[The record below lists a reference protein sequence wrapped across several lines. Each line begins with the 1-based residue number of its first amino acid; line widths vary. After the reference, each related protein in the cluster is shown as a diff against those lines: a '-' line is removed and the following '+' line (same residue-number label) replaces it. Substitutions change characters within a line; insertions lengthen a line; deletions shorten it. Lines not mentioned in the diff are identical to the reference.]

1 MVQVVAVFTAIA
13 FAGVAFIVLAFVAL
27 GGGDNTQGPGS
38 NSALVAEAQEEVD
51 ANPQDAD
58 AWEDLALAQ
67 ATDGNFAEAL
77 ASGEKAAELD
87 PGDFRRVETLVSL
100 HTQNGNPDGAISALE
115 TYTQDN
121 PDNPDAF
128 LQLGNLAQRA
138 GRDTLA
144 RLSFERFLVLA
155 PDDRNA
161 DGVRQQIANIE
172 SGVAVPDIEV
182 PEGAD
187 DSGN

>member
-1 MVQVVAVFTAIA
+1 MVQVVAVFTAVA

-27 GGGDNTQGPGS
+27 GGGDNTHGAGS
-38 NSALVAEAQEEVD
+38 NAALVAEAQEEVD

-67 ATDGNFAEAL
+67 ATDGNFVEAL
-77 ASGEKAAELD
+77 ASGQKAAELD
-87 PGDFRRVETLVSL
+87 PDDFRRVETLVSL
-100 HTQNGNPDGAISALE
+100 HTQNGNPDGAIAALE

-161 DGVRQQIANIE
+161 DGVRQQISNIE

-187 DSGN
+187 GSGN

>member
-27 GGGDNTQGPGS
+27 GGGENSHAGS
-38 NSALVAEAQEEVD
+38 NAALVTEAQEAVD
-51 ANPQDAD
+51 ANPQDPD

-67 ATDGNFAEAL
+67 ATEGNFVEAL

-100 HTQNGNPDGAISALE
+100 HSQNGNPEGAISALE
-115 TYTQDN
+115 AYTQDN
-121 PDNPDAF
+121 PENPDAF

-161 DGVRQQIANIE
+161 DSVRQQIQNIE
-172 SGVAVPDIEV
+172 DGIAAPEVEIED
-182 PEGAD
+182 GH
-187 DSGN
+187 SGN

>member
-1 MVQVVAVFTAIA
+1 MVQVVAVFTAVA

-27 GGGDNTQGPGS
+27 GGGENAQEGS
-38 NSALVAEAQEEVD
+38 NAALVAEAQQDVD
-51 ANPQDAD
+51 ANPQDPD

-67 ATDGNFAEAL
+67 ATNGDFTEAL
-77 ASGEKAAELD
+77 ESGRRAAELD

-100 HTQNGNPDGAISALE
+100 HTQSGNPDGAISALE

-121 PDNPDAF
+121 PENPDAF

-161 DGVRQQIANIE
+161 DGVRQQIENIE
-172 SGVAVPDIEV
+172 SGVAVPDLESAT
-182 PEGAD
+182 GA
-187 DSGN
+187 GAN